1 MVAHMSKIQCLRLCP
16 EVASFTRIE
25 QEQPTNLSS
34 SSSNGVNEE
43 DDGPTVFSTTWENYK
58 MEQRVYMHL
67 AHTLFSSQTRVGCI
81 AACLGA
87 SSTDNFPDESIQNTL
102 EPRDRVNNWP
112 CYWSSG
118 GQHDRGV
125 PEFLVYKLCSD
136 LCLVDEIMI
145 QPFKG
150 LCDFIHFFLFVAKKN
165 CVPATNM
172 FLLCSLFPAWPPDIF
187 ITVCSLQVWLSKVA
201 STTWRSCIWREWR
214 AADSWWQLYLDVYIP
229 RIPNVAGQLNMS
241 SFYLFWNPLE
251 QFINNGN
258 RSLSWH
264 RAIFENLAWINCI
277 AVAVSSTSQ
286 RALQI
291 RHEETRLAVTVFHL
305 YHRAVE
311 FCSMYSELCWN
322 KLCSLNWFVLFQKN
336 VLQSFKLPRPVLCI
350 GGVMKVEFLGRIQK
364 QREDDQYYIWSVPQP
379 HISWWNAPSLAFALL
394 ALFVFL
400 WHASFILTA
409 GWCCFL
415 QHIPCQSVWNFVAT
429 RIWGSSMPE
438 WSSPQALSR
447 SWTIGR
453 QRRANQLEGLWR
465 EYVAGSYN

>member
-1 MVAHMSKIQCLRLCP
+1 MWQ
-16 EVASFTRIE
+16 
-25 QEQPTNLSS
+25 
-34 SSSNGVNEE
+34 
-43 DDGPTVFSTTWENYK
+43 
-58 MEQRVYMHL
+58 
-67 AHTLFSSQTRVGCI
+67 
-81 AACLGA
+81 
-87 SSTDNFPDESIQNTL
+87 
-102 EPRDRVNNWP
+102 
-112 CYWSSG
+112 
-118 GQHDRGV
+118 
-125 PEFLVYKLCSD
+125 
-136 LCLVDEIMI
+136 
-145 QPFKG
+145 
-150 LCDFIHFFLFVAKKN
+150 KKTF
-165 CVPATNM
+165 VPATNM
-172 FLLCSLFPAWPPDIF
+172 FPLCSLFPAWPPDIF

-251 QFINNGN
+251 QFINNVN

-264 RAIFENLAWINCI
+264 RAIFENLAWINYI

-291 RHEETRLAVTVFHL
+291 RHKETRLAVTVFHL